1 MRLQQYVARQ
11 LSHPTGIVGK
21 IVLGRL
27 WNSRNAELND
37 VTLAQL
43 ELEDE
48 DRVLDIGF
56 GGGYLL
62 DRIIPAVSR
71 GLAAGLDASPVMAEN
86 CRQRFREA
94 ILTGKVDIRC
104 GRAESLP
111 FPDGRFNKVSSVN
124 SIFYW
129 SDPGQGIAEI
139 FRVLDT
145 GGKVVLTF
153 TCKKDLERKGFVQYG
168 LRTYNEEE
176 VRDLLIHAGFSDV
189 KVRRGRDR
197 HREFFSLTGRK

>member
-1 MRLQQYVARQ
+1 M
-11 LSHPTGIVGK
+11 
-21 IVLGRL
+21 
-27 WNSRNAELND
+27 LND
-37 VTLAQL
+37 VTLAHL
-43 ELEDE
+43 DLIEE

-62 DRIIPAVSR
+62 DRITPAVSR
-71 GLAAGLDASPVMAEN
+71 GLAAGLDASPVLAEN
-86 CRQRFREA
+86 CQQRFREE
-94 ILTGKVDIRC
+94 ILAGKVDIRC

-111 FPDGRFNKVSSVN
+111 YPDGRFNKVSSVN

-129 SDPGQGIAEI
+129 SDAGQGIAEI

-153 TCKKDLERKGFVQYG
+153 TCKKDLEGKGFVQYG
-168 LRTYNEEE
+168 VRTFGEEE
-176 VRDLLIHAGFSDV
+176 VQDLLIHAGFGDM

-197 HREFFSLTGRK
+197 HREFVCLTGRK